1 LFTAESHW
9 RNLIGMPILMIAEN
23 VPLLV
28 FGSTSVATRSLRR
41 SEATSVGGWDMKKAA
56 RSTRRAPVS
65 RAQQILSVRRRLAFI
80 RELERR
86 LKEQTAVLDAYKP
99 ARKAA

>member
-1 LFTAESHW
+1 
-9 RNLIGMPILMIAEN
+9 MPILMIAEN

-28 FGSTSVATRSLRR
+28 FGSTGVATRSLRR
-41 SEATSVGGWDMKKAA
+41 SEATSTATMKKAA
-56 RSTRRAPVS
+56 RSTRPKPVS
-65 RAQQILSVRRRLAFI
+65 RAQQILSIRRRLAFI